1 MEGTQEHASGSN
13 NNNRAAVDNVLLD
26 CIVAYDPERK
36 HGASLKAIVGFLG
49 HHLSIAFDMDEL
61 GQQLKQ
67 HPDLLTVIV
76 TGNPSETTQG
86 QIIQLM
92 SDAAP
97 KVLPIIL
104 YEPPA
109 ANDQPLVL
117 RYPPNWATIKLP
129 LTHAEFSSALQ
140 RVQAHGGGQQQ
151 EKGRRPPHLFRSLI
165 GRSPAIRRIRQEIE
179 QVGPTEANVLIL
191 GESGTGKEVVARNL
205 HYYSKRRGEVF
216 VPINCG
222 AIPRDLLES
231 ELFGHEKG
239 AFTGALTA
247 REGRFSLAAGGTLFL
262 DEIGEMPM
270 DMQVKLLRVLEER
283 IFERVGGN
291 KRIKADVRIVAATN
305 CNLEQMV
312 ADGKFREDLFYR
324 LEVFPI
330 NIPSLCDRI
339 EDLPLLISQLNERL
353 EYEKQCSVAFSP
365 DAVRALS
372 HYHWPG
378 NVRELANLIERLAIQ
393 HPNGLVQAHDLQ
405 AKYRPET
412 DVHGHDDQQLEFFS
426 EADVHVQTAEP
437 GMDFRMPKI
446 SPDGLD
452 MKSYISNIEKRLIAR
467 ALEET
472 GGVVAHA
479 AKLLGLRRTTL
490 TEKMRKYGL
499 QRPQATGEAEEKN

>member
-1 MEGTQEHASGSN
+1 MDVTREQNSFSKEKDAGVGEASQ
-13 NNNRAAVDNVLLD
+13 D
-26 CIVAYDPERK
+26 CIVVYDPDRE
-36 HGASLKAIVGFLG
+36 HGHSLEAVLKFLG
-49 HHLSIAFDMDEL
+49 Y
-61 GQQLKQ
+61 
-67 HPDLLTVIV
+67 DLLTVYSLEQLAQQLVQNPGLLTVII
-76 TGNPSETTQG
+76 TGDQSEVEQQRVIQVLSSEAPDILPVVLYALPSEG
-86 QIIQLM
+86 
-92 SDAAP
+92 
-97 KVLPIIL
+97 
-104 YEPPA
+104 
-109 ANDQPLVL
+109 DQPLL
-117 RYPPNWATIKLP
+117 LKYPPNWVVVKLP
-129 LTHAEFSSALQ
+129 LTHAEFSTALQ
-140 RVQAHGGGQQQ
+140 RVGAHSQHNKQD
-151 EKGRRPPHLFRSLI
+151 KGRRPTHLFRSLI
-165 GRSPAIRRIRQEIE
+165 GRSPAIQRIRQEIE
-179 QVGPTEANVLIL
+179 QVGPTDANVLIL

-205 HYYSKRRGEVF
+205 HYYSKRRDKAF

-247 REGRFSLAAGGTLFL
+247 REGRFSMAAGGTLFL

-312 ADGKFREDLFYR
+312 AEGNFREDLFYR
-324 LEVFPI
+324 LDVFPI
-330 NIPSLCDRI
+330 NLPSLRDRV

-353 EYEKQCSVAFSP
+353 EYEKQCSVGFSP
-365 DAVRALS
+365 NAILTLS

-393 HPNGLVQAHDLQ
+393 YPNGLVQAQDLPG
-405 AKYRPET
+405 KYRPNVT
-412 DVHGHDDQQLEFFS
+412 GPAKDDLQLEFFS
-426 EADVHVQTAEP
+426 EQDIQAQTAAP
-437 GMDFRMPKI
+437 RSNHQIPKI

-452 MKSYISNIEKRLIAR
+452 MKSYVSEIEMNLISQ

-499 QRPQATGEAEEKN
+499 QRPQSAAVQD